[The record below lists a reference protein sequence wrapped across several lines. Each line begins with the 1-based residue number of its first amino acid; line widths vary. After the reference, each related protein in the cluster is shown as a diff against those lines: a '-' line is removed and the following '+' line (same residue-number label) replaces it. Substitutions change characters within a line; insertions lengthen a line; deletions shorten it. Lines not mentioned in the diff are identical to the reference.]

1 MTSAERRRRM
11 REHMLAIVDLICDA
25 IDDVDTPTPDT
36 RLRALPPECTEDDV
50 RDAVRKLRQGGRR

>member
-1 MTSAERRRRM
+1 M